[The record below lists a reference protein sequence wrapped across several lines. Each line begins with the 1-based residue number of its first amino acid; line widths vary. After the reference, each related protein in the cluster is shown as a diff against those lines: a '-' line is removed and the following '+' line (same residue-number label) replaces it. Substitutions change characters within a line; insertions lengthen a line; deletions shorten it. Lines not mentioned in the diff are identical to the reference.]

1 MRRAHNVLNLVD
13 REVSLCFVYR
23 TKKQTITLSAKGGL
37 KMTDKNQEHK
47 KNMVELKAEQ
57 RAKVKS
63 KKRAERGLFLLHTGD
78 GKGKSTAAYGTLLR
92 ALGWGH
98 DVAVLQYVKGNWK
111 TGEKEFF
118 KRFPE
123 LVRLEVMGEGFTW
136 ETQDRERDIEAA
148 EKAWKVSCEMLNSG
162 EYDLVVLDEL
172 NIVLRNDYLD
182 KEMVKEGL
190 LARHPRTTVI
200 VTGRNAP
207 DNLID
212 AADLV
217 TNMEMIKH
225 PFENGIKAARG
236 IDF

>member
-1 MRRAHNVLNLVD
+1 
-13 REVSLCFVYR
+13 
-23 TKKQTITLSAKGGL
+23 
-37 KMTDKNQEHK
+37 MTDTDQEHK
-47 KNMVELKAEQ
+47 EKMIAMKAEQ
-57 RAKVKS
+57 RAKIKE
-63 KKRAERGLFLLHTGD
+63 KKRADRGLLMVHTGD

-118 KRFPE
+118 KRFSD
-123 LVRLEVMGEGFTW
+123 VIRHEVMGEGFTW
-136 ETQDRERDIEAA
+136 ETQDRQRDIDAA
-148 EKAWKVSCEMLNSG
+148 KKAWEVSKDMMNSG
-162 EYDLVVLDEL
+162 DYDLVVLDEL

-182 KEMVKEGL
+182 KEEVKEGL

-207 DNLID
+207 DNIMA

-217 TNMEMIKH
+217 TEMKAIKH
-225 PFENGIKAARG
+225 PFDNGIKAARG

>member
-1 MRRAHNVLNLVD
+1 MNDIN
-13 REVSLCFVYR
+13 
-23 TKKQTITLSAKGGL
+23 K
-37 KMTDKNQEHK
+37 EHK
-47 KNMVELKAEQ
+47 EKMVEMKAEH
-57 RAKVKS
+57 RARVKE
-63 KKRAERGLFLLHTGD
+63 KKRSERGLFMLHTGD

-118 KRFPE
+118 KRFSDM
-123 LVRLEVMGEGFTW
+123 VRLEVMGEGFTW

-148 EKAWKVSCEMLNSG
+148 EKAWEVSKEMLNSG
-162 EYDLVVLDEL
+162 DYDLVVLDEL
-172 NIVLRNDYLD
+172 NIVLRNEYLD
-182 KEMVKEGL
+182 KNMVKEGL

-207 DNLID
+207 DNLIE

-225 PFENGIKAARG
+225 PFDNGIKAARG

>member
-1 MRRAHNVLNLVD
+1 
-13 REVSLCFVYR
+13 
-23 TKKQTITLSAKGGL
+23 
-37 KMTDKNQEHK
+37 MTDTDQEHK
-47 KNMVELKAEQ
+47 NKMIAMKAEH
-57 RAKVKS
+57 RAKIKE
-63 KKRAERGLFLLHTGD
+63 KKRAERGLLMVHTGD

-118 KRFPE
+118 KKFSD
-123 LVRLEVMGEGFTW
+123 VIRLEVMGEGFTW
-136 ETQDRERDIEAA
+136 ETQDRKRDIEAA
-148 EKAWKVSCEMLNSG
+148 EKAWEVSKDMMNSG
-162 EYDLVVLDEL
+162 DYDLVVLDEL

-182 KEMVKEGL
+182 KEDVKDGL

-207 DNLID
+207 DNIMEV
-212 AADLV
+212 ADLV
-217 TNMEMIKH
+217 TEMKAIKH

>member
-1 MRRAHNVLNLVD
+1 MTDIEKKHKEKMIDMKAKHRSNIK
-13 REVSLCFVYR
+13 
-23 TKKQTITLSAKGGL
+23 TKKRS
-37 KMTDKNQEHK
+37 
-47 KNMVELKAEQ
+47 
-57 RAKVKS
+57 
-63 KKRAERGLFLLHTGD
+63 ERGLLMVNTGD
-78 GKGKSTAAYGTLLR
+78 GKGKSTAAYGTLVR

-98 DVAVLQYVKGNWK
+98 DVAVLQYVKGTWK

-118 KRFPE
+118 KRFPD
-123 LVRLEVMGEGFTW
+123 LIRLEVMGEGFTW
-136 ETQDRERDIEAA
+136 ETQDRIRDIEAA
-148 EKAWKVSCEMLNSG
+148 EKAWQVSMDMLTSG
-162 EYDLVVLDEL
+162 EYDLVILDEL

-182 KEMVKEGL
+182 KEIVRDGL

-207 DNLID
+207 DNIIA

-225 PFENGIKAARG
+225 PFEAGIKAARG

>member
-1 MRRAHNVLNLVD
+1 MSDDINEEHR
-13 REVSLCFVYR
+13 
-23 TKKQTITLSAKGGL
+23 KKMVKL
-37 KMTDKNQEHK
+37 KE
-47 KNMVELKAEQ
+47 EQ
-57 RAKVKS
+57 RAKVKE
-63 KKRAERGLFLLHTGD
+63 KKKAERGLLMVHTGD

-148 EKAWKVSCEMLNSG
+148 RKAWEVSKEMLNSG
-162 EYDLVVLDEL
+162 DYDLVVLDEL

-182 KEMVKEGL
+182 VEDVKEGL
-190 LARHPRTTVI
+190 LARHQRTTVI
-200 VTGRNAP
+200 VTGRNAKQEIM
-207 DNLID
+207 DV
-212 AADLV
+212 ADLV
-217 TNMEMIKH
+217 TSMEMIRH
-225 PFENGIKAARG
+225 PFEDGIKAARG

>member
-1 MRRAHNVLNLVD
+1 MSDIN
-13 REVSLCFVYR
+13 
-23 TKKQTITLSAKGGL
+23 T
-37 KMTDKNQEHK
+37 EHK
-47 KNMVELKAEQ
+47 EKMVQLKAEQ
-57 RAKVKS
+57 RAKVKD
-63 KKRAERGLFLLHTGD
+63 KKKSERGLLMVHTGD

-136 ETQDRERDIEAA
+136 ETQDRTRDIEAA
-148 EKAWKVSCEMLNSG
+148 QKAWTVSKDMITSG
-162 EYDLVVLDEL
+162 DYDLVVLDEL
-172 NIVLRNDYLD
+172 NIVLRSGYLD
-182 KEMVKEGL
+182 AEDVTKGL
-190 LARHPRTTVI
+190 MARHNRTTVI

-207 DNLID
+207 QTLMD

-217 TNMEMIKH
+217 TNMEMIRH
-225 PFENGIKAARG
+225 PFDNGIKAAKG

>member
-1 MRRAHNVLNLVD
+1 
-13 REVSLCFVYR
+13 
-23 TKKQTITLSAKGGL
+23 
-37 KMTDKNQEHK
+37 MTDTDQEHK
-47 KNMVELKAEQ
+47 EKMIALKAEQ
-57 RAKVKS
+57 RARIKE
-63 KKRAERGLFLLHTGD
+63 KKRSERGFLMVHTGD

-118 KRFPE
+118 KRFSD

-136 ETQDRERDIEAA
+136 ETQDKQRDIAAA
-148 EKAWKVSCEMLNSG
+148 EKAWEVSKEMMTSG
-162 EYDLVVLDEL
+162 DYDLVILDEL
-172 NIVLRNDYLD
+172 NIVLRNNYLD
-182 KEMVKEGL
+182 KEEVKEGL
-190 LARHPRTTVI
+190 VARHPRTTVI

-207 DNLID
+207 DNIIE

-217 TNMEMIKH
+217 TNMDLVKH
-225 PFENGIKAARG
+225 PFDNGIKAMRG

>member
-1 MRRAHNVLNLVD
+1 
-13 REVSLCFVYR
+13 
-23 TKKQTITLSAKGGL
+23 
-37 KMTDKNQEHK
+37 MTDENQEHK
-47 KNMVELKAEQ
+47 EKMIALKAEQ
-57 RAKVKS
+57 RAKVKE
-63 KKRAERGLFLLHTGD
+63 KKRADRGLLMVHTGD

-98 DVAVLQYVKGNWK
+98 DVAVLQYVKGTWK

-118 KRFPE
+118 KRFSD
-123 LVRLEVMGEGFTW
+123 LIRLEVMGEGFTW
-136 ETQDRERDIEAA
+136 ETQDKSRDIDAA
-148 EKAWKVSCEMLNSG
+148 KTAWEVSKEMMNSG
-162 EYDLVVLDEL
+162 DYDLVILDEL

-182 KEMVKEGL
+182 KEEVKEGL

-207 DNLID
+207 DNIIEV
-212 AADLV
+212 ADLV

-225 PFENGIKAARG
+225 PFEAGIKAARG

>member
-1 MRRAHNVLNLVD
+1 
-13 REVSLCFVYR
+13 
-23 TKKQTITLSAKGGL
+23 
-37 KMTDKNQEHK
+37 MTDINQEHK
-47 KNMVELKAEQ
+47 EKMIEVKAEH
-57 RAKVKS
+57 RARIKEKKKS
-63 KKRAERGLFLLHTGD
+63 DRGLFMVHTGD
-78 GKGKSTAAYGTLLR
+78 GKGKSTAAYGTLIR

-118 KRFPE
+118 RRFPE

-148 EKAWKVSCEMLNSG
+148 EKAWAVSLEMLGSG

-172 NIVLRNDYLD
+172 NIVLRNEYLD

-190 LARHPRTTVI
+190 LNRHPRTTVI

-207 DNLID
+207 DCLME

-225 PFENGIKAARG
+225 PFESGIKAARG

>member
-1 MRRAHNVLNLVD
+1 
-13 REVSLCFVYR
+13 
-23 TKKQTITLSAKGGL
+23 
-37 KMTDKNQEHK
+37 MTDTDQEHK
-47 KNMVELKAEQ
+47 EKMIALKKEQ
-57 RAKVKS
+57 REKLKDHKHS
-63 KKRAERGLFLLHTGD
+63 DRGLLMVHTGD

-118 KRFPE
+118 KRFSDM
-123 LVRLEVMGEGFTW
+123 VRLEVMGEGFTW
-136 ETQDRERDIEAA
+136 ETQDRQRDIDAA
-148 EKAWKVSCEMLNSG
+148 EKAWEVSKEMMNSG
-162 EYDLVVLDEL
+162 DYDLVILDEL

-207 DNLID
+207 DNIIE

-217 TNMEMIKH
+217 TSMELVKH
-225 PFENGIKAARG
+225 PFDAGIKAARG

>member
-1 MRRAHNVLNLVD
+1 
-13 REVSLCFVYR
+13 
-23 TKKQTITLSAKGGL
+23 
-37 KMTDKNQEHK
+37 MTDTDQEHK
-47 KNMVELKAEQ
+47 ERMIALKEEHKARIKE
-57 RAKVKS
+57 
-63 KKRAERGLFLLHTGD
+63 KKRADRGLLIVHTGD

-111 TGEKEFF
+111 TGEKQFF
-118 KRFPE
+118 KRFSD

-136 ETQDRERDIEAA
+136 ETQDRQRDIAAA
-148 EKAWKVSCEMLNSG
+148 EKAWEVSKEMMNSG
-162 EYDLVVLDEL
+162 DYDLVILDEL

-182 KEMVKEGL
+182 HEMVKEGL

-207 DNLID
+207 DNIMEV
-212 AADLV
+212 ADLV

-225 PFENGIKAARG
+225 PFEAGIKAARG

>member
-1 MRRAHNVLNLVD
+1 
-13 REVSLCFVYR
+13 
-23 TKKQTITLSAKGGL
+23 
-37 KMTDKNQEHK
+37 MTDTDQEHK
-47 KNMVELKAEQ
+47 EKMIALKEEHKARIKE
-57 RAKVKS
+57 
-63 KKRAERGLFLLHTGD
+63 KKRADRGLLMVHTGD

-118 KRFPE
+118 KRFSDM
-123 LVRLEVMGEGFTW
+123 VRLEVMGEGFTW
-136 ETQDRERDIEAA
+136 ETQDRGRDIAAA
-148 EKAWKVSCEMLNSG
+148 EKAWEVSKQMMNSG
-162 EYDLVVLDEL
+162 DYDLVILDEL

-182 KEMVKEGL
+182 HDMVKEGL

-207 DNLID
+207 DNIIEV
-212 AADLV
+212 ADLV

-225 PFENGIKAARG
+225 PFEAGIKAARG

>member
-1 MRRAHNVLNLVD
+1 
-13 REVSLCFVYR
+13 
-23 TKKQTITLSAKGGL
+23 
-37 KMTDKNQEHK
+37 MTDINEEHRQK
-47 KNMVELKAEQ
+47 MVKLKEEQ
-57 RAKVKS
+57 RAKVKE
-63 KKRAERGLFLLHTGD
+63 KKKAGRGLLMVHTGD

-148 EKAWKVSCEMLNSG
+148 KKAWEVSKEMLNSG
-162 EYDLVVLDEL
+162 DYDLVVLDEL

-182 KEMVKEGL
+182 VEEVKEGL

-200 VTGRNAP
+200 VTGRNAAQP
-207 DNLID
+207 IMD

-217 TNMEMIKH
+217 TSMEMIRH

>member
-1 MRRAHNVLNLVD
+1 
-13 REVSLCFVYR
+13 
-23 TKKQTITLSAKGGL
+23 
-37 KMTDKNQEHK
+37 MTDENQEHK
-47 KNMVELKAEQ
+47 EKMIALKAEQ
-57 RAKVKS
+57 RAKVKE
-63 KKRAERGLFLLHTGD
+63 KKRADRGLLMVHTGD

-98 DVAVLQYVKGNWK
+98 DVAVLQYVKGTWK

-118 KRFPE
+118 KRFSD

-136 ETQDRERDIEAA
+136 ETQDKSRDIDAA
-148 EKAWKVSCEMLNSG
+148 KKAWEVSKEMMNSG
-162 EYDLVVLDEL
+162 DYDLVILDEL

-182 KEMVKEGL
+182 KEEVKEGL

-207 DNLID
+207 DNIIEV
-212 AADLV
+212 ADLV

-225 PFENGIKAARG
+225 PFEAGIKAARG

>member
-1 MRRAHNVLNLVD
+1 MSDDINEEHR
-13 REVSLCFVYR
+13 
-23 TKKQTITLSAKGGL
+23 KKMVKL
-37 KMTDKNQEHK
+37 KE
-47 KNMVELKAEQ
+47 EQ
-57 RAKVKS
+57 RAKVKE
-63 KKRAERGLFLLHTGD
+63 KKKAERGLLMVHTGD

-148 EKAWKVSCEMLNSG
+148 RKAWEVSKEMLNSG
-162 EYDLVVLDEL
+162 DYDLVVLDEL

-182 KEMVKEGL
+182 VKEVKEGL

-200 VTGRNAP
+200 VTGRNAKQEIM
-207 DNLID
+207 DV
-212 AADLV
+212 ADLV
-217 TNMEMIKH
+217 TSMEMVRH

>member
-1 MRRAHNVLNLVD
+1 MTNDVNEEHR
-13 REVSLCFVYR
+13 
-23 TKKQTITLSAKGGL
+23 Q
-37 KMTDKNQEHK
+37 KM
-47 KNMVELKAEQ
+47 MELKEEQ
-57 RAKVKS
+57 RAKVKE
-63 KKRAERGLFLLHTGD
+63 KKKAERGLLMVHTGD

-136 ETQDRERDIEAA
+136 ETQDRERDIAAA
-148 EKAWKVSCEMLNSG
+148 EKAWEVSKEMLTSG
-162 EYDLVVLDEL
+162 KYDLVVLDEL

-182 KEMVKEGL
+182 VEAVKEGL

-200 VTGRNAP
+200 VTGRNAKQEIM
-207 DNLID
+207 DV
-212 AADLV
+212 ADLV
-217 TNMEMIKH
+217 TSMEMIRH